1 MRWTWAWLLVL
12 VLALPS
18 AAELPGAGEAGVSEE
33 ELSLAVRQGRLGED
47 ELIRRG
53 EELSYFTRLKLY
65 LYSREL
71 EPYFAGVEERI
82 RDLARVRPGDRLAV
96 ELARAR
102 LYDALRRSR
111 RRLLAAG
118 REEPAADWRRG
129 LLGLIWLDQD
139 WRRRVREQGKDE
151 IRNPYDLVALMDC
164 LDARLRG
171 LAPGP
176 IAGCPARAEEQGP

>member
-1 MRWTWAWLLVL
+1 MRTVWVLLLML
-12 VLALPS
+12 VTALP
-18 AAELPGAGEAGVSEE
+18 AGAELPGAEEAGVSEE
-33 ELSLAVRQGRLGED
+33 ELTQAVRQGRLGED
-47 ELIRRG
+47 ELVRRG

-65 LYSREL
+65 LYAQEL
-71 EPYFAGVEERI
+71 EPYFLGVEEHI
-82 RDLARVRPGDRLAV
+82 RELARCRPGNRLGV

-111 RRLLAAG
+111 RRLLAAE

-129 LLGLIWLDQD
+129 LVGLIWLDQD
-139 WRRRVREQGKDE
+139 WRRRVREKGKDE

-171 LAPGP
+171 LEPGP
-176 IAGCPARAEEQGP
+176 ITDCAARAE